1 MRVVVI
7 GGTGHVG
14 TYLVPR
20 LIHENYEVVCIH
32 RGGSKPYLP
41 DPAWKKVQH
50 VTMDRKAE
58 DAAGTF
64 GPSVARL
71 NPDIVIDMTCFDAE
85 SARQLV
91 EALRGK
97 VRHFLSC
104 GTTWVHGYP
113 VTAPITED
121 LPRRPFGDYGIK
133 KAQLEAY
140 LIEEAQVRGFPATSI
155 LPGHIV
161 GRGWVPLDP
170 LGTRSLDVY
179 GKLARGEELPMPHQ
193 GLETLHHVHAGDVAQ
208 AFMKAIANRNAS
220 VGESFQVV
228 SPAAMTM
235 RGYAESLAGWF
246 GQPARLRFVPWEEY
260 RGTVSDED
268 AQSTWV
274 HLAHCSNYSIAKA
287 QKVLGYQPRYSS
299 LEGVCESLVWLIE
312 HGQLKVE
319 KQAEP

>member
-14 TYLVPR
+14 TFLIPR
-20 LIHENYEVVCIH
+20 LIRESYEVVCIH

-50 VTMDRKAE
+50 VAMDRQAE

-64 GPSVARL
+64 GLSVSRL
-71 NPDIVIDMTCFDAE
+71 KPDIVIDMICFDPAA
-85 SARQLV
+85 ARQLV

-104 GTTWVHGYP
+104 STIWVHGYP
-113 VTAPITED
+113 VTAAITED
-121 LPRRPFGDYGIK
+121 LPRRPFGDYGVK

-140 LIEEAQVRGFPATSI
+140 LMEEAQVRGFPATSV

-161 GRGWVPLDP
+161 GPGWVPLDP
-170 LGTRSLDVY
+170 LGTWSLDVY
-179 GKLARGEELPMPHQ
+179 GKLARGEELLMPHQ
-193 GLETLHHVHAGDVAQ
+193 GLETFHHVHADDVAQ

-220 VGESFQVV
+220 VGESFHAV

-235 RGYAESLAGWF
+235 RGYAESLAAWF
-246 GQPARLRFVPWEEY
+246 GQPARLRFFPWEEY
-260 RGTVSDED
+260 QATVSAKN
-268 AQSTWV
+268 AQNTWD
-274 HLAHCSNYSIAKA
+274 HLTHCSNCSIAKA
-287 QKVLGYQPRYSS
+287 QKLLGYQPRYSS
-299 LEGVCESLVWLIE
+299 MEAVWESLTWLIE
-312 HGQLKVE
+312 HGQLTVE
-319 KQAEP
+319 KQA